1 MCEGCEERI
10 HVGHQVH
17 RIDRSISK
25 LLEMRVKEEGLD
37 EIALMHGWI
46 LRYLYEHQDK
56 EIYQKDIEK
65 YFGICRSAVTNIIQ
79 TLEKKGYICRASVAN
94 DARLKKV
101 MLTEKG
107 RENHEKLGEIFQKMD
122 AQLEEG
128 ITEEE
133 LNIENMIYEIRGKQV
148 MLDSDLAKLYQCK
161 NGTKSINLAVNRN
174 VKKFPNDFY
183 FQLTNNETENLRFH
197 FETSNS
203 TTNYGGKRYNPYAFT
218 EQGVAM
224 LATVL
229 HTPVAAEVSVNIMR
243 AFVKMRK
250 YISAN
255 LIEQDN
261 MKNMLIKHDNEIK
274 LLQESFSKLEE
285 KEKINHIFYE
295 GQIYYAYSLLIDIF
309 NEAKKEI
316 IIIDNYAD
324 KSILDMITN
333 LNVKVII
340 VTRKFNLLKDI
351 DIKKYNKQY
360 QNLKVIYSDK
370 FHDRFIILDKKVL
383 YHSGASYKDL
393 GNKCFAITKMEDKE
407 YLKTIIKNIGEDKCT
422 N

>member
-1 MCEGCEERI
+1 MY
-10 HVGHQVH
+10 
-17 RIDRSISK
+17 K
-25 LLEMRVKEEGLD
+25 LKEDL
-37 EIALMHGWI
+37 
-46 LRYLYEHQDK
+46 
-56 EIYQKDIEK
+56 
-65 YFGICRSAVTNIIQ
+65 S
-79 TLEKKGYICRASVAN
+79 
-94 DARLKKV
+94 
-101 MLTEKG
+101 
-107 RENHEKLGEIFQKMD
+107 
-122 AQLEEG
+122 
-128 ITEEE
+128 
-133 LNIENMIYEIRGKQV
+133 IENMIYEIRGRQV
-148 MLDSDLAKLYQCK
+148 MLDCDLAKLYNVETKRINEAVK
-161 NGTKSINLAVNRN
+161 NNPD
-174 VKKFPNDFY
+174 KFPERFY
-183 FQLTNNETENLRFH
+183 FRINENEFFSLKSKFS
-197 FETSNS
+197 TSK
-203 TTNYGGKRYNPYAFT
+203 GGSRKGHNVFT
-218 EQGVAM
+218 EQGIAM
-224 LATVL
+224 LSTIL
-229 HTPVAAEVSVNIMR
+229 KSKVAVETSIRIMD

-295 GQIYYAYSLLIDIF
+295 GQIYDAYSLLIDIF

-340 VTRKFNLLKDI
+340 VTKKFNLLKDI

-360 QNLKVIYSDK
+360 HNLKVIYSDK

-393 GNKCFAITKMEDKE
+393 GNKCFAINKIEDNE
-407 YLKTIIKNIGEDKCT
+407 YLKNILKKIKE
-422 N
+422 

>member
-1 MCEGCEERI
+1 M
-10 HVGHQVH
+10 
-17 RIDRSISK
+17 
-25 LLEMRVKEEGLD
+25 
-37 EIALMHGWI
+37 
-46 LRYLYEHQDK
+46 YE
-56 EIYQKDIEK
+56 
-65 YFGICRSAVTNIIQ
+65 
-79 TLEKKGYICRASVAN
+79 
-94 DARLKKV
+94 LK
-101 MLTEKG
+101 
-107 RENHEKLGEIFQKMD
+107 
-122 AQLEEG
+122 
-128 ITEEE
+128 EE

-224 LATVL
+224 LATIL

-243 AFVKMRK
+243 TFVKMRK
-250 YISAN
+250 IISSN
-255 LIEQDN
+255 LIEQKYIN
-261 MKNMLIKHDNEIK
+261 ELVIKDNERIN
-274 LLQESFSKLEE
+274 LLEESFLKLEE

-295 GQIYYAYSLLIDIF
+295 GQIYDAYSLLIDIF

-340 VTRKFNLLKDI
+340 VTKKFNLLKDI

-360 QNLKVIYSDK
+360 HNLKVIYSDK
-370 FHDRFIILDKKVL
+370 FHDRFIIIDKKVL

-393 GNKCFAITKMEDKE
+393 GNKCFAINKIKDDE
-407 YLKTIIKNIGEDKCT
+407 YPENILIKIGL
-422 N
+422 

>member
-1 MCEGCEERI
+1 MYE
-10 HVGHQVH
+10 
-17 RIDRSISK
+17 
-25 LLEMRVKEEGLD
+25 LKED
-37 EIALMHGWI
+37 
-46 LRYLYEHQDK
+46 
-56 EIYQKDIEK
+56 
-65 YFGICRSAVTNIIQ
+65 
-79 TLEKKGYICRASVAN
+79 
-94 DARLKKV
+94 
-101 MLTEKG
+101 
-107 RENHEKLGEIFQKMD
+107 
-122 AQLEEG
+122 
-128 ITEEE
+128 

-148 MLDSDLAKLYQCK
+148 MLDSDLARLYQCK

-197 FETSNS
+197 FETSSS

-243 AFVKMRK
+243 SFVKMRK

-295 GQIYYAYSLLIDIF
+295 GQIYDAYSLLIDIF
-309 NEAKKEI
+309 KKANKEI

-340 VTRKFNLLKDI
+340 VTKKFNLLKDI
-351 DIKKYNKQY
+351 DIKKYNRQY
-360 QNLKVIYSDK
+360 HNLKVIYSDK
-370 FHDRFIILDKKVL
+370 FHDRFIIIDKKVL

-393 GNKCFAITKMEDKE
+393 GYKCCAINKIKDDE
-407 YLKTIIKNIGEDKCT
+407 YPENILIKIGL
-422 N
+422 